1 MARPGYK
8 RYWYFVNVEYLSAEE
23 YEELGLTSGIEIHQQ
38 IKTAKKLFC
47 HCPVIMHKDND
58 FDAVVVRHMRP
69 TLSELGEYDGT
80 ALMEFKTKKEVVYQ
94 LYHDCVC
101 TYEMDDTP
109 PFMINQ
115 DAVDIAIVV
124 SLLLGCTMIDELFI
138 TRKQYLDGSIPT
150 GFQRTCIVG
159 IDGVIRHKGKRIRI
173 RQLGLEEDACR
184 EVSDVGHRITFKA
197 DRLGMPL
204 VEVVTERDMV
214 TPWEVEDVAE
224 QIGTSLKAMGLVH
237 RGLGSVRQDVN
248 VSIAGS
254 TRVEIKGVP
263 KVSLIG
269 PLVHYEALRQKHLL
283 ELKEELA
290 SRGVTKE
297 SLKFWSVDVATMV
310 GELGSAILEEQLDI
324 GPGNCVVVIGLGK
337 LGGILSPELQPGKP
351 FGYEVSQRIKVIA
364 CLDGEPNIM
373 WNDGKGRT
381 GDISDNA
388 WSRVFLALGASTDDA
403 VILVWGNRQDVKTAV
418 SETRLRIEDAIDG
431 VPNETR
437 QAYENGTTGFERIL
451 PGPNRMYPD
460 TDLPPIE
467 IPAER
472 IEQAKSR
479 IEANP
484 FEAFERFRNL
494 GLSEEAIKQLMR
506 TGKWKLFDRL
516 VSELGVEPCFAAFVL
531 TERLRWLERAGF
543 DVSEL
548 SDDEIFEIFEAHKMG
563 RLSQEAVSW
572 VLRDIVVFDDALE
585 VAMERYALD
594 STGEEAVNEAVCER
608 LKSRRD
614 LLDVLPADK
623 VFNAL
628 MGDIMRSTCLKLE
641 PRSVAKALRKALGE
655 VHESS

>member
-1 MARPGYK
+1 MK
-8 RYWYFVNVEYLSAEE
+8 VDYLSAEE
-23 YEELGLTSGIEIHQQ
+23 YKELGLTSGIEIHQQ

-80 ALMEFKTKKEVVYQ
+80 ALMEFKTRKEVVYE

-115 DAVDIAIVV
+115 DAVDIALVV

-159 IDGVIRHKGKRIRI
+159 IDGSIRHKGKRIHI

-224 QIGTSLKAMGLVH
+224 QIGTSLKGMGLVH

-263 KVSLIG
+263 QVSLIG

-283 ELKEELA
+283 EIKDELA
-290 SRGVTKE
+290 SRGITKE
-297 SLKFWSVDVATMV
+297 CLRFWDRDITDVI
-310 GELGSAILEEQLDI
+310 GELDSNILKKGLESQPESCL
-324 GPGNCVVVIGLGK
+324 VAMGLGK
-337 LGGILSPELQPGKP
+337 LAGLLSHELQPQKP
-351 FGYEVSQRIKVIA
+351 FAYEISQRIKVIA
-364 CLDGEPNIM
+364 CLDDEPNIV
-373 WNDGKGRT
+373 WNDGRIRA
-381 GDISDNA
+381 GDLSDNA
-388 WSRVFLALGASTDDA
+388 WSRVFLALGASRDDA
-403 VILVWGNRQDVKTAV
+403 VILVWGSRQDVRTAV
-418 SETRLRIEDAIDG
+418 SETQLRIEDAIDG

-451 PGPNRMYPD
+451 PGPDRMYPD
-460 TDLPPIE
+460 TDLPPIA
-467 IPAER
+467 ISAER
-472 IEQAKSR
+472 IERARSR
-479 IEANP
+479 IDTNP
-484 FEAFERFRNL
+484 FEAFERFRHL
-494 GLSEEAIKQLMR
+494 GLPEEAIKQLMR
-506 TGKWKLFDRL
+506 TGKWKLFDRV
-516 VSELGVEPCFAAFVL
+516 VSELGVGPRFAAFVL

-548 SDDEIFEIFEAHKMG
+548 SDDEVMEIFEAHKRG

-572 VLRDIVVFDDALE
+572 VLRDIVAFDDALE
-585 VAMERYALD
+585 VAMERYVLD
-594 STGEEAVNEAVCER
+594 SPGEEAVNEAVCER

-623 VFNAL
+623 VFNVL
-628 MGDIMRSTCLKLE
+628 MGDIMRSTRLKLE
-641 PRSVAKALRKALGE
+641 PRSVAKALRKGLSE